1 MDLLIMNGSV
11 ALGQW
16 PFAEVR
22 LEPMRARS
30 ERSTQDIERALTGTG
45 A

>member
-1 MDLLIMNGSV
+1 VVGDGPRV
-11 ALGQW
+11 GALGQW
-16 PFAEVR
+16 PLAEVR

-30 ERSTQDIERALTGTG
+30 ERAMQDIERVLTGT